1 MSLIN
6 QSSSG
11 AGTAGAGRPLTV
23 GLVQINNS
31 FSGQCY
37 LPYSVGLLQAHLE
50 ANLTAPDRVRF
61 LLPVFVRRP
70 VDQIVEQLRGAD
82 VVFFSVYVW
91 NLQLSL
97 AVAERL
103 KTTAPDTWVVFGGP
117 QIPVA
122 AASFLAAHPFVD
134 VAVCGEGEPAVL
146 RLLDGR
152 ENGEWRTTPGIAYRD
167 AQGRFVENPK
177 GPRLAD
183 LNSVPSPYL
192 TGVFD
197 PLMRANPDQKWIAL
211 WETNRG
217 CPFSCT
223 FCDWGAATA
232 SKVYQYELDRLYR
245 EADWF
250 AEHRIDFVF
259 CCDANFG
266 ILPRDLDLAQYVAA
280 KKKATGFPQALSVQ
294 GTKNSTERAYDVQ
307 KTLSDA
313 GLNKGVTL
321 SMQSLDRDTLQVVKR
336 SNIKLES
343 YRELQR
349 RFTRDRVETYA
360 DLILGLP
367 NETYD
372 TFANGV
378 SELIEHGQHNRI
390 QFNNLT
396 VLPNAP
402 MADPEELRK
411 YEMTLVDSPIVNI
424 HGSLADS
431 DEDVV
436 ELQPLVVATKSM
448 PREEWVRTRAFGWM
462 TALLHFDKVFQIPIV
477 VAHGMTGVSYRTIL
491 ESFSEGDLSTWPVLD
506 RVRRFFRGYAKA
518 IQVGGPEYVR
528 SERFLNIYWPAD
540 EFILIQLVADGEIDA
555 FYEQAQAALLTGL
568 GRDAADAGGL
578 AAVVADA
585 VRLNQALLKRPF
597 TRDTLSLPLRYNV
610 WDYYRGALVG
620 EARLIEEQP
629 AMVAVDRA
637 KQSWW
642 TWDDYCREV
651 IWYGNK
657 KGAYLYEH
665 QTVDARSM
673 AEASGAELDLVP
685 DASPCA
691 REGVEPEI
699 AGIY

>member
-1 MSLIN
+1 MKMSSQAPVKI
-6 QSSSG
+6 
-11 AGTAGAGRPLTV
+11 

-37 LPYSVGLLQAHLE
+37 LPYSVGLLQSHLQ
-50 ANLTAPDRVRF
+50 ANLTAPDRFRF

-70 VDQIVEQLRGAD
+70 VAQIVEQLQDAD
-82 VVFFSVYVW
+82 VVLFSVYVW

-103 KTTAPDTWVVFGGP
+103 KANKPDTWIIFGGP

-122 AASFLAAHPFVD
+122 ATSLLAAHPFID
-134 VAVCGEGEPAVL
+134 VAVCGEGEPAA
-146 RLLDGR
+146 LLLIEGR
-152 ENGEWRTTPGIAYRD
+152 ATGEWRAAPGIAYRD
-167 AQGRFVENPK
+167 DSGRFIENPK

-183 LNSVPSPYL
+183 LNIVPSPYL
-192 TGVFD
+192 SGVFD
-197 PLMRANPDQKWIAL
+197 PLMRAYPDQKWIAL

-232 SKVYQYELDRLYR
+232 SKVYQYDMDRLCR

-250 AEHRIDFVF
+250 AEHHIDFVF

-294 GTKNSTERAYDVQ
+294 GTKNSTERAYEVQ

-343 YRELQR
+343 YRDLQR

-367 NETYD
+367 NESYD
-372 TFANGV
+372 TFVNGV
-378 SELIEHGQHNRI
+378 SELIGYGQHNRI

-411 YEMTLVDSPIVNI
+411 YEMALVDSPIVNI
-424 HGSLADS
+424 HGSLAEA
-431 DEDVV
+431 DEDIV
-436 ELQPLVVATKSM
+436 ERQPLVVATKTM
-448 PREEWVRTRAFGWM
+448 PREEWVRTRAFSWM

-477 VAHGMTGVSYRTIL
+477 VAHGLTGVPYRTIL
-491 ESFSEGDLSTWPVLD
+491 ESFSEGDLSAWPVLD
-506 RVRRFFRGYAKA
+506 RVRQFFRDYARA
-518 IQVGGPEYVR
+518 IQAGGPEYVR

-555 FYEQAQAALLTGL
+555 FYAQAHAALLAGL
-568 GRDAADAGGL
+568 GRNAADATGL

-610 WDYYRGALVG
+610 WDYYRGALIG
-620 EARLIEEQP
+620 EERPIEEQSTL
-629 AMVAVDRA
+629 VAVDRA

-642 TWDDYCREV
+642 NWDDYCREV

-665 QTVDARSM
+665 QAVALSPS
-673 AEASGAELDLVP
+673 AEAVNAGHGLAPGDSGAES
-685 DASPCA
+685 A
-691 REGVEPEI
+691 EI

>member
-1 MSLIN
+1 MSVSN
-6 QSSSG
+6 QSSG
-11 AGTAGAGRPLTV
+11 EVNGAGAGRPLRV

-37 LPYSVGLLQAHLE
+37 LPYSVGLLQSHLE

-70 VDQIVEQLRGAD
+70 VAQIVEQLQDAD

-91 NLQLSL
+91 NQQLSL

-103 KTTAPDTWVVFGGP
+103 KATRPDTWIVFGGP

-122 AASFLAAHPFVD
+122 ATSFLAAHPFVD

-146 RLLDGR
+146 RLMEGR
-152 ENGEWRTTPGIAYRD
+152 ETGEWRTTSGIAYRD
-167 AQGRFVENPK
+167 DHGRFVENAK

-183 LNSVPSPYL
+183 LNIVPSPYL
-192 TGVFD
+192 SGVFE
-197 PLMRANPDQKWIAL
+197 PLMRAHPDQKWIAL

-232 SKVYQYELDRLYR
+232 SKVYQYDMDRLCR

-250 AEHRIDFVF
+250 ADHRIDFVF

-280 KKKATGFPQALSVQ
+280 KKRATGFPQALSVQ
-294 GTKNSTERAYDVQ
+294 GTKNSTERAYEVQ

-321 SMQSLDRDTLQVVKR
+321 SMQSLDRDTLKVVKR

-367 NETYD
+367 NESYD
-372 TFANGV
+372 TFVDGV
-378 SELIEHGQHNRI
+378 SELIGHGQHNRI

-411 YEMTLVDSPIVNI
+411 YEMALIDSPIVNI
-424 HGSLADS
+424 HGSLAA

-436 ELQPLVVATKSM
+436 ERQPLVVATSTM
-448 PREEWVRTRAFGWM
+448 PREAWVRTRAFGWM

-477 VAHGMTGVSYRTIL
+477 VAHGLTGVSYRTIL
-491 ESFSEGDLSTWPVLD
+491 ESFSEGDLSAWPVLG
-506 RVRRFFRGYAKA
+506 RVRQFFRDYARA
-518 IQVGGPEYVR
+518 IQDGGPEYVR
-528 SERFLNIYWPAD
+528 SQRFLNIYWPAD

-555 FYEQAQAALLTGL
+555 FYEQAHAALLAGL
-568 GRDAADAGGL
+568 GRDAADTSGL
-578 AAVVADA
+578 AGVVADA

-620 EARLIEEQP
+620 EERLIEEQT
-629 AMVAVDRA
+629 ALVAVDRA

-642 TWDDYCREV
+642 NWDDYCREV

-665 QTVDARSM
+665 QTVDRRPN
-673 AEASGAELDLVP
+673 AEAAHAEPGLAPGDS
-685 DASPCA
+685 ACESA
-691 REGVEPEI
+691 GI